1 MIADVDA
8 ASVLTAA
15 ENGAAYGYGM
25 IWILLLLIV
34 PLFIVQETAGR
45 IGAATG
51 KGLGEVIRT
60 TFSRR
65 TALLLTVPMAAT
77 DIFSYVAEYT
87 GIAIGMGLLGV
98 PPLVSVPV
106 AFLVHLAVVYKRK
119 YATVERVL
127 LAVSLVFIA
136 SYVGSL
142 LLRGVVDGS
151 PFLVSGDRRFLYL
164 AVADVGAVVMP
175 FMLFFQASATAQK
188 PARSVWAS
196 RLETLLGAIASE
208 AIMVAIVMV
217 SAGLPSVGSVTG
229 PGELSLALASVA
241 GPYASVLFGVGLV
254 CAAFLALVVISLAG
268 AWGVAEALGWG
279 RRRYFGIYL
288 AESIPAAIVPLL
300 FPDLVSLAL
309 GLMVAFVFVLMG
321 PGIIAGLVASRK
333 DVMGEH
339 VSRGAS
345 KAAYWLCLALI
356 LAFGVIGVVAQL

>member
-8 ASVLTAA
+8 ASILTAA

-25 IWILLLLIV
+25 IWILLLLTV

-60 TFSRR
+60 SYSRR
-65 TALLLTVPMAAT
+65 TALLMTAPMAVT
-77 DIFSYVAEYT
+77 DVFSYVAEYT
-87 GIAIGMGLLGV
+87 GIAIGMSLLGV
-98 PPLVSVPV
+98 PPLLSVPA
-106 AFLVHLAVVYKRK
+106 AFLAHLVVVYKRK

-127 LAVSLVFIA
+127 LAISLVFVA
-136 SYVGSL
+136 SYLGSL

-151 PFLVSGDRRFLYL
+151 PLYVSSDPRFLYL
-164 AVADVGAVVMP
+164 AVADIGAVVMP
-175 FMLFFQASATAQK
+175 FMLFFQASATAEK
-188 PARSVWAS
+188 RTRSVWAS

-208 AIMVAIVMV
+208 AIMVVIVMV
-217 SAGLPSVGSVTG
+217 SAGIPSMGNLTG
-229 PGELSLALASVA
+229 PGELSLALSSVA
-241 GPYASVLFGVGLV
+241 GSYAPILFGVGLV

-279 RRRYFGIYL
+279 RRRYFWVYL
-288 AESIPAAIVPLL
+288 AESIPAALVPLL
-300 FPDLVSLAL
+300 FPDLISLAL

-321 PGIIAGLVASRK
+321 PGIIAGVIASRR

-339 VSRGAS
+339 VSRGAW
-345 KAAYWLCLALI
+345 KAAYWLCLFLI
-356 LAFGVIGVVAQL
+356 LAFGVIGVAAQL